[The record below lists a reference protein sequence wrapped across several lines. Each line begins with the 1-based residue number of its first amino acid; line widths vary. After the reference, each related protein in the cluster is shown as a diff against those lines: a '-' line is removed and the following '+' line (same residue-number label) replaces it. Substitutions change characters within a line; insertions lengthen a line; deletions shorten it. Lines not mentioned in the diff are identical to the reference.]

1 MQNQLKKM
9 NRLHVKALSFISI
22 LALIITASPAASA
35 SLVVPANAI
44 QGQTFSIELPAEDFT
59 SITGNFDGHEIKF
72 FKIHRLPYPEEP
84 ITRAEF
90 LEMMFLNNDFGEVG
104 VPRVAHAEESTPFPD
119 VDMANPYY
127 DYILKAKQLGMVSG
141 YEDGNFYPY
150 NLITRG
156 QAAKMLVEAFKPAPS
171 EVKTA
176 LFADVSTD
184 HRFFNYINDAVA
196 ADWFKGYPDGL
207 MRPDR
212 NINFLESEIVVK
224 RAAIPENFKPLKEKP
239 YFKAYAAPH
248 RTVAPGIKTL
258 NVEMDSKNYGKS
270 TSSKQVN
277 VLKRAVR
284 TVRFSLDKEDT
295 DLFGDDAQ
303 TKTWNAVYAAL
314 ANPTNTQL
322 WENSFIMPTKG
333 EITLGFGDVLYIN
346 GAYSGSHFGIDYANQ
361 SGTEIRAANSG
372 RVTLAEYTPA
382 FGNTVVIDHGMN
394 IFTMYLHM
402 SELKVSKYDMVEKD
416 ALIGLMGSTGISS
429 GDHLHYTQFVG
440 DVIVDSDQWINE
452 PL

>member
-1 MQNQLKKM
+1 M
-9 NRLHVKALSFISI
+9 NSLHVKALSFISI
-22 LALIITASPAASA
+22 FALVTTAGPAASA
-35 SLVVPANAI
+35 KLIVPADAF
-44 QGQTFSIELPAEDFT
+44 QGQTFSVELPAEDFT
-59 SITGNFDGHEIKF
+59 GITGNFDGHEIKF
-72 FKIHRLPYPEEP
+72 FKIKRLPGPEEP

-90 LEMMFLNNDFGEVG
+90 LEMMFKNNDFGEVG
-104 VPRVAHAEESTPFPD
+104 VPRVAHAEESNPFPD
-119 VDMANPYY
+119 VSPENPYY
-127 DYILKAKQLGMVSG
+127 QYILKAEQLGIVSG

-156 QAAKMLVEAFKPAPS
+156 QAAKMLIEAFKPNPT
-171 EVKTA
+171 EMRTV

-196 ADWFKGYPDGL
+196 VEWFKGYPDGL

-212 NINFLESEIVVK
+212 NINFLEAEIVVK
-224 RAAIPENFKPLKEKP
+224 RAAIPENFTALEEKP
-239 YFKAYAAPH
+239 YYKAYAAPH
-248 RTVAPGIKTL
+248 RTVTPGSKLLTITA
-258 NVEMDSKNYGKS
+258 DSKNYGTS
-270 TSSKQVN
+270 TESKQIN
-277 VLKRAVR
+277 VLKRSVR

-303 TKTWNAVYAAL
+303 TKTWNAVYAAI
-314 ANPTNTQL
+314 ANPTSTQL
-322 WENSFIMPTKG
+322 WEDSFTLPAKG

-361 SGTEIRAANSG
+361 GGTEIHAANSG
-372 RVTLAEYTPA
+372 RVTLAQYTPA

-402 SELKVSKYDMVEKD
+402 SQLKVSKFDMIKKGD
-416 ALIGLMGSTGISS
+416 LIGLMGSTGISS

-440 DVIVDSDQWINE
+440 DVIVDSDQWITD

>member
-1 MQNQLKKM
+1 MNQLFKELKQFK
-9 NRLHVKALSFISI
+9 LIILAVLLSFVFGSNA
-22 LALIITASPAASA
+22 LATNINTVIE
-35 SLVVPANAI
+35 VE
-44 QGQTFSIELPAEDFT
+44 QGQAFTVELPAEDFT

-72 FKIHRLPYPEEP
+72 FKIQRLPDPEEP

-104 VPRVAHAEESTPFPD
+104 VPRVAHAEDPNPFPD

-127 DYILKAKQLGMVSG
+127 EYILKAKQLGIVSG

-156 QAAKMLVEAFKPAPS
+156 QAAKMLVEAFKPAPT
-171 EVKTA
+171 EVQTA

-196 ADWFKGYPDGL
+196 VEWFKGYPDGL

-212 NINFLESEIVVK
+212 NINFLEAEIVVK
-224 RAAIPENFKPLKEKP
+224 RAAIPENFTPLKEKP
-239 YFKAYAAPH
+239 YFKAYTAPH

-258 NVEMDSKNYGKS
+258 NVEMESKNYGKN
-270 TSSKQVN
+270 TESKQIN

-303 TKTWNAVYAAL
+303 TKTWNAVYSAI
-314 ANPTNTQL
+314 ANPTSTQL
-322 WENSFIMPTKG
+322 WEDSFIIPTKG

-402 SELKVSKYDMVEKD
+402 SELKVSKYDMVKKED
-416 ALIGLMGSTGISS
+416 VIGLMGSTGISS
-429 GDHLHYTQFVG
+429 GSHLHYTQFVG
-440 DVIVDSDQWINE
+440 DVIVDSDQWIADK
-452 PL
+452 L